1 MYIYKKIKLKMQPM
15 NINITSSKEN
25 TETEDYSEFEKY
37 IIKNNIQLTNENKE
51 LRKQISTLEKQNN
64 EQESEIDKFD
74 ERIRYMRGLLHNLYI
89 LKEMNLNV
97 KNNWEN
103 YVKNYNKVFK
113 LYHSTDNYL
122 KNLFITYILNI
133 TIILFIDFI
142 LINIYSNKFMIIF
155 KMIIY
160 NIFLMILFKKII
172 INNNLYKI
180 YLKNKNFQIKYN
192 DEYYKIKKDQES
204 LELETKETMKEINEL
219 EKSCVGVSV
228 MIDNI

>member
-1 MYIYKKIKLKMQPM
+1 MQPM

-97 KNNWEN
+97 KNNWET
-103 YVKNYNKVFK
+103 YTKNYNKVFK

-122 KNLFITYILNI
+122 KNLFIIYILNI
-133 TIILFIDFI
+133 IIILFIDLVFNNNIYNNKFI
-142 LINIYSNKFMIIF
+142 LIF

-160 NIFLMILFKKII
+160 NMFLIILFNKF
-172 INNNLYKI
+172 INNNFYKI
-180 YLKNKNFQIKYN
+180 YWKDKKIQIKYN
-192 DEYYKIKKDQES
+192 DEYNKIKKDQES

>member
-1 MYIYKKIKLKMQPM
+1 MQPM

-25 TETEDYSEFEKY
+25 TESEDYSEFEKY
-37 IIKNNIQLTNENKE
+37 IIKNNIQLTKENKE
-51 LRKQISTLEKQNN
+51 LRAQISTLEKQNN

-97 KNNWEN
+97 KNNWET
-103 YVKNYNKVFK
+103 YIKNYNKVFK

-122 KNLFITYILNI
+122 KNLLLIYILNI
-133 TIILFIDFI
+133 IIILFIDLVFNNN
-142 LINIYSNKFMIIF
+142 NIYNNKFIIIF

-160 NIFLMILFKKII
+160 NICLMLLFKKLI
-172 INNNLYKI
+172 INNNLYNI
-180 YLKNKNFQIKYN
+180 YFKNKKIEIKYN
-192 DEYYKIKKDQES
+192 DEYYKIKKEQES
-204 LELETKETMKEINEL
+204 LELDNKETMKEINEL

>member
-1 MYIYKKIKLKMQPM
+1 M

-25 TETEDYSEFEKY
+25 TEMEDYSEFEKY
-37 IIKNNIQLTNENKE
+37 IIKNNVQLAKENKE
-51 LRKQISTLEKQNN
+51 LRVQIADLEKQKN

-89 LKEMNLNV
+89 LKEMNVNI
-97 KNNWEN
+97 KTKWET

-122 KNLFITYILNI
+122 KNLLLIYILNLI
-133 TIILFIDFI
+133 IILFIEI
-142 LINIYSNKFMIIF
+142 LFNNFNYFVIIG

-160 NIFLMILFKKII
+160 NICLMLLFKKLI
-172 INNNLYKI
+172 INNNLYNI
-180 YLKNKNFQIKYN
+180 YFKNKKMEIKYN
-192 DEYYKIKKDQES
+192 DEYYKIKKEQES
-204 LELETKETMKEINEL
+204 LELDNKETMKEINEL

>member
-1 MYIYKKIKLKMQPM
+1 MQPM

-25 TETEDYSEFEKY
+25 TEMEDYSEFEKY

-51 LRKQISTLEKQNN
+51 LRVQIADLEKQNN

-74 ERIRYMRGLLHNLYI
+74 EKIRYMRGLLHNLYI
-89 LKEMNLNV
+89 LKEMNLNL
-97 KNNWEN
+97 KNNWET

-122 KNLFITYILNI
+122 KNLLLIYILNLI
-133 TIILFIDFI
+133 IILFIEI
-142 LINIYSNKFMIIF
+142 LFNNFSNYFVIIG

-160 NIFLMILFKKII
+160 NICLMLLFKKFI
-172 INNNLYKI
+172 INNNLYNI
-180 YLKNKNFQIKYN
+180 YFKNKKMEIKYN
-192 DEYYKIKKDQES
+192 DEYYKIKKEQES
-204 LELETKETMKEINEL
+204 LELDNKETMKEINEL